1 MRSLTALGR
10 EHSARG
16 IVVIAG
22 WFEPFSMAN
31 KQSQDSY
38 SAQSIR
44 VLEGLEAV
52 RKRPGMYIGDTAE
65 RGLHHL
71 VNEIVDNSVDEALAG
86 HCDEINLVI
95 LSDNQ
100 ISVEDN
106 GRGIPVDMHPTEKR
120 SALEVVHT
128 VLHAGGKFDRG
139 VYKVSGGLHGVGASV
154 VNALSEE
161 FEVEV
166 RRDGKIYYQRYERG
180 APKTKVEERT
190 VPKQSGKVSGTK
202 TTFSPD
208 PKIFPEIKFKY
219 ETIARYLRDMAYLNA
234 GLRITIK
241 DERTGKAEE
250 FHYEGGIKEFV
261 ESLTSGSETLHEAI
275 HLKPEVRDGI
285 SIEVALQWTD
295 AFHESN
301 FAYANNIHTVEGGTH
316 LSGLRSALTRTINTY
331 AGKNNLIKNKDLR
344 LEGEDAREG
353 LFSIISVKL
362 PEPQFEGQ
370 TKTKLGNSEVEG
382 QVAAMVNEKLGGYLE
397 EHPSDARKIVN
408 RAVEAATAREAAR
421 KAKDLV
427 RRKGALDSGSLP
439 GKLTDCQER
448 DPARSELYIVE
459 GDSAGGSARQGRDR
473 RTQAILPL
481 RGKILN
487 VERVRIDK
495 MLSSAELRT
504 LITALGMGVADEK
517 DVTKLRYHTVVIMT
531 DADVDGSHIRTL
543 LLTLFFRQFIEIIEG
558 GYLYIAQP
566 PLFRA
571 KKGKHERY
579 LKDEVALEDYL
590 TDLGAEALTFQ
601 AGKGKDARELRGAP
615 LKTIVRKA
623 LQRERMYDGL
633 ARRSKER
640 PIVEVLAHLTAD
652 KRAGDESFRDRDELE
667 KLAKAIV
674 GELKPLNLLAKV
686 EPDGDNAF
694 KAIFIHAQN
703 GATAPTVVDL
713 TLLRAGELR
722 EIRRLDADLETLKTP
737 FKLKSGDEERTV
749 ESLKAVADAVLEA
762 GHKGVEVQRY
772 KGLGEMNPEQLWETT
787 MNPETR
793 SMLRVQIGSQ
803 EDAEEMFQKL
813 MGDQVE
819 PRRLFIEENALNVR
833 NLDI

>member
-1 MRSLTALGR
+1 
-10 EHSARG
+10 
-16 IVVIAG
+16 
-22 WFEPFSMAN
+22 
-31 KQSQDSY
+31 
-38 SAQSIR
+38 
-44 VLEGLEAV
+44 
-52 RKRPGMYIGDTAE
+52 MYIGDTAE

-86 HCDEINLVI
+86 YCNEINVVI

-166 RRDGKIYYQRYERG
+166 RRDGKLYYQRYERG
-180 APKTKVEERT
+180 APKTKVEERGAT
-190 VPKQSGKVSGTK
+190 KLTGTK

-234 GLRITIK
+234 GLKIRIK
-241 DERTGKAEE
+241 DERNGKAEE
-250 FHYEGGIKEFV
+250 YHYEGGIAEFV
-261 ESLTSGSETLHEAI
+261 ESLTAGSDQLSDVI
-275 HLKPEVRDGI
+275 FFKGVREGVD
-285 SIEVALQWTD
+285 IEVALQWTN
-295 AFHESN
+295 AFHEVI
-301 FAYANNIHTVEGGTH
+301 FTYANNIHTVEGGTH
-316 LSGLRSALTRTINTY
+316 LSGLRSALTRTINFY
-331 AGKNNLIKNKDLR
+331 AQKNNLFKNKEMR

-353 LFSIISVKL
+353 LVSIISVKL

-382 QVAAMVNEKLGGYLE
+382 MVAALVNEKLGGYLE
-397 EHPSDARKIVN
+397 ENPSDARKIIN
-408 RAVEAATAREAAR
+408 RAIEAATAREAAR

-439 GKLTDCQER
+439 GKLADCQER
-448 DPARSELYIVE
+448 DPARSELFIVE
-459 GDSAGGSARQGRDR
+459 GDSAGGSAKQGRDR
-473 RTQAILPL
+473 RIQAILPL

-487 VERVRIDK
+487 VERVRIEK
-495 MLSSAELRT
+495 MLSSQELRT
-504 LITALGMGVADEK
+504 LIMALGMGVADEK
-517 DVTKLRYHTVVIMT
+517 DVSKLRYHTVVIMT

-571 KKGKHERY
+571 KKGKQERY
-579 LKDEVALEDYL
+579 LKDEIALEDYL

-601 AGKGKDARELRGAP
+601 AGKGKEIRELHGAP
-615 LKTIVRKA
+615 LKTMVRKA
-623 LQRERMYDGL
+623 LQRERMYEGL

-640 PIVEVLAHLTAD
+640 PIVEVLARLTAD
-652 KRAGDESFRDRDELE
+652 KRANDESFRDRDELE
-667 KLAKAIV
+667 KLARAIS
-674 GELKPLNLLAKV
+674 GELKALNLEPKI

-694 KAIFIHAQN
+694 KAIFRHARN

-713 TLLRAGELR
+713 ALMRAGELR
-722 EIRRLDADLETLKTP
+722 EIRRLDTDLEALKAP

-749 ESLKAVADAVLEA
+749 ETLKAVADAVLEA

-793 SMLRVQIGSQ
+793 TMLRVQIGSQ

-819 PRRLFIEENALNVR
+819 PRRQFIEENALNVR

>member
-1 MRSLTALGR
+1 
-10 EHSARG
+10 
-16 IVVIAG
+16 
-22 WFEPFSMAN
+22 MAN
-31 KQSQDSY
+31 KQAQDDY

-86 HCDEINLVI
+86 YCDEIDVI
-95 LSDNQ
+95 VLSDNQ

-166 RRDGKIYYQRYERG
+166 RREGKLYYQRYERG
-180 APKTKVEERT
+180 APKSKVEERGAT
-190 VPKQSGKVSGTK
+190 KLSGTK

-219 ETIARYLRDMAYLNA
+219 ETIARDLRDMAYLNA
-234 GLRITIK
+234 GLKIRIK
-241 DERTGKAEE
+241 DERSGKAEE
-250 FHYEGGIKEFV
+250 FHYEGGIAEFV
-261 ESLTSGSETLHEAI
+261 ESLTSGSETLHDVI
-275 HLKPEVRDGI
+275 SLKGVRGESVD
-285 SIEVALQWTD
+285 IEVALQWTD

-301 FAYANNIHTVEGGTH
+301 FSYANNIHTIEGGTH
-316 LSGLRSALTRTINTY
+316 LSGLKSALTRTINFY
-331 AGKNNLIKNKDLR
+331 AQKNNLFKNKEMR

-353 LFSIISVKL
+353 LVSIISVKL

-382 QVAAMVNEKLGGYLE
+382 LVSALVNEKLGEYLE
-397 EHPSDARKIVN
+397 ENPSDARKIIN
-408 RAVEAATAREAAR
+408 RAIEAATAREAAR

-439 GKLTDCQER
+439 GKLADCQER

-459 GDSAGGSARQGRDR
+459 GDSAGGSAKQGRDR
-473 RTQAILPL
+473 RVQAILPL

-571 KKGKHERY
+571 KKGKQERY
-579 LKDEVALEDYL
+579 LKDEIALEDYL

-601 AGKGKDARELRGAP
+601 TGKGKELRELHGAP
-615 LKTIVRKA
+615 LKTMVRKA
-623 LQRERMYDGL
+623 LARERMYEGL

-640 PIVEVLAHLTAD
+640 PIVEVLAQLTAD
-652 KRAGDESFRDRDELE
+652 KRAGDESFRSDKALKEMAE
-667 KLAKAIV
+667 AIV
-674 GELKPLNLLAKV
+674 KELKGNLV
-686 EPDGDNAF
+686 YRIEPESDDAF
-694 KAIFIHAQN
+694 HAIFSHVQN

-722 EIRRLDADLETLKTP
+722 EIRRLDADLEGLKAP
-737 FKLKSGDEERTV
+737 YKLKSGDEERTV

-762 GHKGVEVQRY
+762 GHKGVEIQRY
-772 KGLGEMNPEQLWETT
+772 KGLGEMNPEQLWATT

-793 SMLRVQIGSQ
+793 TMLRVQIGAQ
-803 EDAEEMFQKL
+803 EDAEEIFQKL

-819 PRRLFIEENALNVR
+819 PRRQFIEENALNVR

>member
-1 MRSLTALGR
+1 
-10 EHSARG
+10 
-16 IVVIAG
+16 
-22 WFEPFSMAN
+22 MAN

-86 HCDEINLVI
+86 YCDEISVVI

-166 RRDGKIYYQRYERG
+166 RRDGKLYYQRYQRG
-180 APKTKVEERT
+180 VPENKVEERGAA
-190 VPKQSGKVSGTK
+190 KLSGTK

-219 ETIARYLRDMAYLNA
+219 ETISRYIRDMAYLNA
-234 GLRITIK
+234 GLKIRIK

-250 FHYEGGIKEFV
+250 FHYEGGIAEFV
-261 ESLTSGSETLHEAI
+261 ESLTAGNDQLSDVIFFKG
-275 HLKPEVRDGI
+275 VREGVD
-285 SIEVALQWTD
+285 IEVALQWTS
-295 AFHESN
+295 AFHEVM
-301 FAYANNIHTVEGGTH
+301 FTYANNIHTVEGGTH
-316 LSGLRSALTRTINTY
+316 LSGLRSALTRTINFY
-331 AGKNNLIKNKDLR
+331 AQKNNLFKNKEMR

-353 LFSIISVKL
+353 LVSIISVKL

-382 QVAAMVNEKLGGYLE
+382 MVAALVNEKLGEYLE
-397 EHPSDARKIVN
+397 ENPSDARKIIN
-408 RAVEAATAREAAR
+408 RAIEAATAREAAR

-439 GKLTDCQER
+439 GKLADCQER
-448 DPARSELYIVE
+448 DPARSELFIVE
-459 GDSAGGSARQGRDR
+459 GDSAGGSAKQGRDR
-473 RTQAILPL
+473 RVQAILPL

-487 VERVRIDK
+487 VERVRIEK
-495 MLSSAELRT
+495 MLSSQELRT
-504 LITALGMGVADEK
+504 LIMALGMGVADEK
-517 DVTKLRYHTVVIMT
+517 DVSKLRYHTVVIMT

-571 KKGKHERY
+571 KKGKQERY
-579 LKDEVALEDYL
+579 LKDEIALEDYL

-601 AGKGKDARELRGAP
+601 AGKGKDARELHGAP
-615 LKTIVRKA
+615 LKTMVRKA
-623 LQRERMYDGL
+623 LQRERMYEGL

-640 PIVEVLAHLTAD
+640 PIVEVLAHLVAD
-652 KRAGDESFRDRDELE
+652 KRASDESFRSDKALKELAE
-667 KLAKAIV
+667 TIV
-674 GELKPLNLLAKV
+674 KELKGNLV
-686 EPDGDNAF
+686 YRIEPESDGAF
-694 KAIFIHAQN
+694 RAIFTHAQN

-713 TLLRAGELR
+713 TLLRTGELR
-722 EIRRLDADLETLKTP
+722 EIRRLDTDLEALKTP
-737 FKLKSGDEERTV
+737 FKLKGGDGERTV

-793 SMLRVQIGSQ
+793 TMLRVQIGSQ

-819 PRRLFIEENALNVR
+819 PRRQFIEENALNVR

>member
-1 MRSLTALGR
+1 
-10 EHSARG
+10 
-16 IVVIAG
+16 
-22 WFEPFSMAN
+22 MAN

-86 HCDEINLVI
+86 YCDEISVVI

-166 RRDGKIYYQRYERG
+166 RRDGKLYYQRYERG
-180 APKTKVEERT
+180 VPENKVEERGAA
-190 VPKQSGKVSGTK
+190 KLSGTK

-219 ETIARYLRDMAYLNA
+219 ETISRYIRDMAYLNA
-234 GLRITIK
+234 GLRIRIK

-250 FHYEGGIKEFV
+250 FHYEGGIAEFV
-261 ESLTSGSETLHEAI
+261 ESLTAGNDQLSDVIFFKG
-275 HLKPEVRDGI
+275 VREGVD
-285 SIEVALQWTD
+285 IEVALQWTS
-295 AFHESN
+295 AFHEVM
-301 FAYANNIHTVEGGTH
+301 FTYANNIHTVEGGTH
-316 LSGLRSALTRTINTY
+316 VSGLRSALTRTINFY
-331 AGKNNLIKNKDLR
+331 AQKNNLFKNKEMR

-353 LFSIISVKL
+353 LVSIISVKL

-382 QVAAMVNEKLGGYLE
+382 MVAALVNEKLGEYLE
-397 EHPSDARKIVN
+397 ENPSDARKIIN
-408 RAVEAATAREAAR
+408 RAIEAATAREAAR

-439 GKLTDCQER
+439 GKLADCQER
-448 DPARSELYIVE
+448 DPARSELFIVE
-459 GDSAGGSARQGRDR
+459 GDSAGGSAKQGRDR
-473 RTQAILPL
+473 RVQAILPL

-487 VERVRIDK
+487 VERVRIEK
-495 MLSSAELRT
+495 MLSSQELRT
-504 LITALGMGVADEK
+504 LIMALGMGVADEK
-517 DVTKLRYHTVVIMT
+517 DVSKLRYHTVVIMT

-571 KKGKHERY
+571 KKGKQERY
-579 LKDEVALEDYL
+579 LKDEIALEDYL

-601 AGKGKDARELRGAP
+601 AGKGKDARELHGAP
-615 LKTIVRKA
+615 LKTMVRKA
-623 LQRERMYDGL
+623 LQRERMYEGL

-640 PIVEVLAHLTAD
+640 PIVEALAHLIAD
-652 KRAGDESFRDRDELE
+652 KRASDESFRSDKALKELAE
-667 KLAKAIV
+667 TIV
-674 GELKPLNLLAKV
+674 KELKGNLV
-686 EPDGDNAF
+686 YRIEPESDGAF
-694 KAIFIHAQN
+694 RAIFTHAQN

-713 TLLRAGELR
+713 TLVRTGELR
-722 EIRRLDADLETLKTP
+722 EIRRLDTDLEALKTP
-737 FKLKSGDEERTV
+737 FKLKGGDGERTV

-793 SMLRVQIGSQ
+793 TMLRVQIGSQ

-819 PRRLFIEENALNVR
+819 PRRQFIEENALNVR

>member
-1 MRSLTALGR
+1 
-10 EHSARG
+10 
-16 IVVIAG
+16 
-22 WFEPFSMAN
+22 MAN
-31 KQSQDSY
+31 KHSTDGY
-38 SAQSIR
+38 GADSIR

-71 VNEIVDNSVDEALAG
+71 VTEIVDNSVDEALAG
-86 HCDEINLVI
+86 FCTEINVI
-95 LSDNQ
+95 IHSDDR

-166 RRDGKIYYQRYERG
+166 RRDGKLHYQRYERG
-180 APKTKVEERT
+180 IPKTKVEERGAT
-190 VPKQSGKVSGTK
+190 RQSGTK

-208 PKIFPEIKFKY
+208 PKIFPEVRFKY

-234 GLRITIK
+234 GLKIRIK
-241 DERTGKAEE
+241 DERSGKAEE
-250 FHYEGGIKEFV
+250 FHYKGGIVEFV
-261 ESLTSGSETLHEAI
+261 ESLTSGTETLHKVIPVHVQREGVDI
-275 HLKPEVRDGI
+275 DI
-285 SIEVALQWTD
+285 ALQWTD

-331 AGKNNLIKNKDLR
+331 AQKNNLFKNKDMR
-344 LEGEDAREG
+344 LEGEDVREG
-353 LFSIISVKL
+353 LVSVISVKL

-382 QVAAMVNEKLGGYLE
+382 LVSGVANEKLGEHLE
-397 EHPSDARKIVN
+397 KNPADAKRIVN
-408 RAVEAATAREAAR
+408 RAIEAATAREAAR

-439 GKLTDCQER
+439 GKLADCQER
-448 DPARSELYIVE
+448 DPARSELFIVE
-459 GDSAGGSARQGRDR
+459 GDSAGGSAKQGRDR
-473 RTQAILPL
+473 RIQAILPL

-517 DVTKLRYHTVVIMT
+517 DVSKLRYHTVVIMT

-543 LLTLFFRQFIEIIEG
+543 LLTLFFRQFLELIEN
-558 GYLYIAQP
+558 GYLYVAQP

-571 KKGKHERY
+571 KKGKQERY
-579 LKDEVALEDYL
+579 LKDEAALEDYL
-590 TDLGAEALTFQ
+590 TDLGAEAVTFTSGQ
-601 AGKGKDARELRGAP
+601 GKELRELKGAQ
-615 LKTIVRKA
+615 LKT
-623 LQRERMYDGL
+623 L
-633 ARRSKER
+633 ARRALYHDRMFEALERRSKQR
-640 PIVEVLAHLTAD
+640 DVVAAMARLTAA
-652 KRAGDESFRDRDELE
+652 KKITAESFESREAMKQAAEALR
-667 KLAKAIV
+667 AAV
-674 GELKPLNLLAKV
+674 GDLNLQSKV
-686 EPDGDNAF
+686 IADGEAAWKIVF
-694 KAIFIHAQN
+694 THARN
-703 GATAPTVVDL
+703 GATPPTVVDL
-713 TLLRAGELR
+713 ALFHSGEMR
-722 EIRRLDADLETLKTP
+722 EIRRLSTELEPFRPP
-737 FKLKSGDEERTV
+737 FKIKTGQEEHTAD
-749 ESLKAVADAVLEA
+749 SLKAVADAVLQA
-762 GHKGVEVQRY
+762 GQKGVEIQRY
-772 KGLGEMNPEQLWETT
+772 KGLGEMNPEQLWQTT
-787 MNPETR
+787 MNPEAR
-793 SMLRVQIGSQ
+793 SMLRVEIASQ
-803 EDAEEMFQKL
+803 EDAEDIFARL

-819 PRRLFIEENALNVR
+819 PRRQFIEENALNVK